1 MARLK
6 CRLAAR
12 EKETYGS
19 SKYRQYTDLGVR
31 VSKKVICAY
40 SLVAESI
47 VVGEDFK
54 LVSKLFS

>member
-12 EKETYGS
+12 EKETYDS
-19 SKYRQYTDLGVR
+19 SKYRQYTGRGVR
-31 VSKKVICAY
+31 VSTKVIGAY

-47 VVGEDFK
+47 VAGEGFK